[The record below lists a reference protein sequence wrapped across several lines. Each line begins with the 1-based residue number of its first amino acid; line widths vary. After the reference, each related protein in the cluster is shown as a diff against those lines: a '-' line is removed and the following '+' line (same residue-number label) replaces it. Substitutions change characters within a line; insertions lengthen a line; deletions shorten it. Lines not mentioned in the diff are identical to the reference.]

1 MQIDS
6 SVEFSSPVG
15 KITVGKTHIEEDK
28 TGGFCLGISSDLT
41 QYLKSTGVKSVST
54 FGNLLVMNELNKNS
68 LR

>member
-41 QYLKSTGVKSVST
+41 QYFKSTGVKSVST